1 MDKMKKL
8 KELSD
13 EYWSLVPN
21 ERFYDSLEEMI
32 ERRDEYITELEKVLF
47 AEDVVKLKDGNFVI
61 ERKVK

>member
-47 AEDVVKLKDGNFVI
+47 AEDVVKLKDGNYVI

>member
-47 AEDVVKLKDGNFVI
+47 AEDVVKLKDGNYVI
-61 ERKVK
+61 ERKIK